1 MKLFQFKMFWETA
14 KFLETEKSSRCWYDM
29 LVWLNFFEMKSL
41 LGWKVFWN
49 MSSRWV
55 IFYFTCSFWNFV
67 ELCVLLK
74 TTFFVVCL
82 LWRVTPRPA
91 NECSSLLGGRCLR
104 LFVNRVF
111 VIFETVKSSEIAKS
125 FETAKSFAN
134 YDFWTLQVHY
144 WWGGLHLVWSILC
157 GLCVCNPLS
166 QPDDFSVW
174 RLFSLWLFSCS
185 ATSTF
190 VLSFTSRGF
199 SVESKL

>member
-55 IFYFTCSFWNFV
+55 IFYFTCSFWKFV

-91 NECSSLLGGRCLR
+91 NECSSLVGGRCLR

-111 VIFETVKSSEIAKS
+111 VIVI
-125 FETAKSFAN
+125 
-134 YDFWTLQVHY
+134 
-144 WWGGLHLVWSILC
+144 I
-157 GLCVCNPLS
+157 
-166 QPDDFSVW
+166 
-174 RLFSLWLFSCS
+174 RLFTLGMIFRLFNPN
-185 ATSTF
+185 
-190 VLSFTSRGF
+190 
-199 SVESKL
+199 K